1 MQLDFMVVF
10 ENLMGLFL
18 LIAAGAASVRLKL
31 ISPEASA
38 HFSAL
43 LMKVTAPCTVFISL
57 VTKEYDPSFLG
68 DSLMILATGF
78 ILYPLLQL
86 LAARCAKLLRVPQG
100 KRGIWIFGCTYSNV
114 GFMGYPVCLALFGP
128 EGLALSVIYTITFNL
143 YTYSLGALTIAS
155 DSGAAFEKPP
165 LRKVLLTGINAA
177 MLLSLIFYFG
187 RIPLPQL
194 IAAPVTYLS
203 NVTTPLSMFIIGMA
217 LGNSRGM
224 DLLTDKDAWTCT
236 IFRLL
241 ICPVLVLFLLR
252 LIPYRNPL
260 ALPVIIVTMAMP
272 VAGAAAFL
280 SEIYHGNLN
289 MTAKI
294 SFLSN
299 LLSLVTIPLICLLL

>member
-1 MQLDFMVVF
+1 
-10 ENLMGLFL
+10 
-18 LIAAGAASVRLKL
+18 
-31 ISPEASA
+31 
-38 HFSAL
+38 
-43 LMKVTAPCTVFISL
+43 
-57 VTKEYDPSFLG
+57 
-68 DSLMILATGF
+68 
-78 ILYPLLQL
+78 
-86 LAARCAKLLRVPQG
+86 
-100 KRGIWIFGCTYSNV
+100 
-114 GFMGYPVCLALFGP
+114 
-128 EGLALSVIYTITFNL
+128 
-143 YTYSLGALTIAS
+143 
-155 DSGAAFEKPP
+155 
-165 LRKVLLTGINAA
+165 